1 MKIELEFAMLAFEP
15 RKGSTRRKVSR
26 SREREKANYNTST
39 QPISGLE
46 ARTRT
51 QAILVGSE
59 CSHSAL
65 PSLLIFN
72 LKDVSFVAMDVFWE
86 IRTHHGSSKVNKPPP
101 VP

>member
-1 MKIELEFAMLAFEP
+1 MKSTASEPDLIGVTFKMELEFAMLAFEP

-26 SREREKANYNTST
+26 SRELEKENNNILNPHQASD
-39 QPISGLE
+39 E

-65 PSLLIFN
+65 PSPADF
-72 LKDVSFVAMDVFWE
+72 
-86 IRTHHGSSKVNKPPP
+86 
-101 VP
+101 

>member
-1 MKIELEFAMLAFEP
+1 MLAFEP

-26 SREREKANYNTST
+26 SREREKANYNILKPY
-39 QPISGLE
+39 QGSGLE

-86 IRTHHGSSKVNKPPP
+86 IRTHHGSTKVNKPPP
-101 VP
+101 AP

>member
-1 MKIELEFAMLAFEP
+1 MLAFEP

-26 SREREKANYNTST
+26 SREREKANYNILNPYQVSK
-39 QPISGLE
+39 PGLE
-46 ARTRT
+46 PRTRT

-65 PSLLIFN
+65 TSLLIFN

-86 IRTHHGSSKVNKPPP
+86 VRTHHGSSKVNKPPP
-101 VP
+101 AP